1 MDERDLAVVREI
13 AAAAQQ
19 GGELGRAEA
28 LMYILGLAQALLVS
42 YGAE

>member
-19 GGELGRAEA
+19 GGELGRAET